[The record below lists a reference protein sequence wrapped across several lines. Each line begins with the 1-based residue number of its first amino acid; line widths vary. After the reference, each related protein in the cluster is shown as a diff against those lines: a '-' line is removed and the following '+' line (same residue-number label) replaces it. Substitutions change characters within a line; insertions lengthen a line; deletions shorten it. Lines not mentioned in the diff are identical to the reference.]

1 MVSSEADICGME
13 GPPGEGGERAEAM
26 GNSERQTEEMKERM
40 LEPEPEPEPEK
51 GTQRAAKRHEELL
64 DAILQQ
70 TEAIRIYD
78 ERSPHL
84 VEEEVD
90 IEPD

>member
-1 MVSSEADICGME
+1 VVWRDHLEKE
-13 GPPGEGGERAEAM
+13 GRGQRPWETV
-26 GNSERQTEEMKERM
+26 RQTEEMKERM
-40 LEPEPEPEPEK
+40 LEPEPEPEK

>member
-40 LEPEPEPEPEK
+40 LEPEPEK

-78 ERSPHL
+78 ERSSHL

>member
-1 MVSSEADICGME
+1 
-13 GPPGEGGERAEAM
+13 
-26 GNSERQTEEMKERM
+26 M
-40 LEPEPEPEPEK
+40 LEPEPEK

-84 VEEEVD
+84 VVEEVD